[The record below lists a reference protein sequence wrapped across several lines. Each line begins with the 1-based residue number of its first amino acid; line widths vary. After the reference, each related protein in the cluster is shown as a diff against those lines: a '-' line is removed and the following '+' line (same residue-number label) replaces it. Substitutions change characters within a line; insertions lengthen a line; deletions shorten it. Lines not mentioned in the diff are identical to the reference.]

1 MRGSCWPGALF
12 ASNTPGTEVVL
23 MAMLPVLATT
33 VPGAGLPAAGLS
45 PAPAEAAA
53 LEPGLCGAAPALL
66 SPLAALAPGLDVP
79 LAGGALMALDLPADA
94 APPAG
99 VMD

>member
-12 ASNTPGTEVVL
+12 ASKTPGTEVVL

-45 PAPAEAAA
+45 PAPAELSHSSLGFAVQHPHCCRRSLRLGWRCRSPEERSSRWICRSMLLRP
-53 LEPGLCGAAPALL
+53 LE
-66 SPLAALAPGLDVP
+66 
-79 LAGGALMALDLPADA
+79 
-94 APPAG
+94 
-99 VMD
+99 